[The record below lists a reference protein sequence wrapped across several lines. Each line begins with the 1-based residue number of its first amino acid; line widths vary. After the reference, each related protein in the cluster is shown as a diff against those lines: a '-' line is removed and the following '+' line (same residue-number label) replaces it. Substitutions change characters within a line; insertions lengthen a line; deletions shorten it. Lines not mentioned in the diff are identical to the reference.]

1 MSYSTK
7 RFGITYGGIAA
18 RGLTSD
24 VDIEWELDAD
34 ESAAYSDM
42 RGEDGIIVHNNQTKG
57 TARCTLQANS
67 PTAAAWVTQYA
78 LSKSTGEDLPL
89 MMYDRNKE
97 TAAVAFAQKA
107 TMKRTPKLARG
118 SGEPRVEFEFTFPFC
133 TPPLQ
138 V

>member
-18 RGLTSD
+18 RGLASD

-34 ESAAYSDM
+34 ESVAYSDM
-42 RGEDGIIVHNNQTKG
+42 RGEDGIIVHNSQTKG

-67 PTAAAWVTQYA
+67 PTAALWAAAYIG
-78 LSKSTGEDLPL
+78 SKVSGVDIPL

-97 TAAVAFAQKA
+97 TLAVAFAKKA
-107 TMKRTPKLARG
+107 AMKRTPKFARG
-118 SGEPRVEFEFTFPFC
+118 SGEPRIEFEFTFPTC

>member
-7 RFGITYGGIAA
+7 RFGINFANIPA
-18 RGLTSD
+18 RGLAAD

-34 ESAAYSDM
+34 ESTAYPDM
-42 RGEDGIIVHNNQTKG
+42 TGTSGIIVHNNQTKG

-67 PTAAAWVTQYA
+67 PTCKLWIAAYA
-78 LSKSTGEDLPL
+78 ASKASGEEPTLF
-89 MMYDRNKE
+89 MYDRNAE

-107 TMKRTPKLARG
+107 TMKRTPKMARG
-118 SGEPRVEFEFTFPFC
+118 SGEPRVEFEFTFPYC

-138 V
+138 